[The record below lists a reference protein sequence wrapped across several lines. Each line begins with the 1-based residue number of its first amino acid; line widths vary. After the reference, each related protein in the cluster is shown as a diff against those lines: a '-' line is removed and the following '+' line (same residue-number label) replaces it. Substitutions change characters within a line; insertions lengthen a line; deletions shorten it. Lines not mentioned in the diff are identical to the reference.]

1 MRGVARPI
9 VNIVRGVRNF
19 LFGRGYDYCQ
29 PAYVCDPCWS
39 VCDPCW
45 SPCAEYDVC
54 APCAI
59 DFCSPCASSYIPN
72 IVYAPG
78 SCCGDGYYP
87 GETRELD
94 PETGKA
100 VPQQGIASQ
109 TNANKPAPKPVVSTD
124 DSDASAE
131 PDVPATPASPI
142 YSQPDLS
149 EPEVP
154 GSGETIPARRADP
167 NLGASVIKM
176 LVPADAI
183 VFVNGYRTKQ
193 KGEVRSFV
201 AKDLEIGE
209 SYTFDIRV
217 VEKRD
222 GKIYEDF
229 RSTTLVAGES
239 TALAFN
245 PTLRSDEAYALNAR

>member
-1 MRGVARPI
+1 
-9 VNIVRGVRNF
+9 
-19 LFGRGYDYCQ
+19 
-29 PAYVCDPCWS
+29 
-39 VCDPCW
+39 
-45 SPCAEYDVC
+45 
-54 APCAI
+54 
-59 DFCSPCASSYIPN
+59 
-72 IVYAPG
+72 
-78 SCCGDGYYP
+78 
-87 GETRELD
+87 
-94 PETGKA
+94 
-100 VPQQGIASQ
+100 
-109 TNANKPAPKPVVSTD
+109 
-124 DSDASAE
+124 
-131 PDVPATPASPI
+131 
-142 YSQPDLS
+142 
-149 EPEVP
+149 
-154 GSGETIPARRADP
+154 
-167 NLGASVIKM
+167 M